1 MLQITLAE
9 FKIEFDQFL
18 MQFPKEKM
26 EESAKINPT
35 AVQNIQLISQLVAN
49 VGKRIRPFLVFLGF
63 RMNEKIEKLEKLE
76 ILKVEKL
83 LSETKIKLFIIIQK
97 SLFSFY

>member
-18 MQFPKEKM
+18 MQFLKEKM

-35 AVQNIQLISQLVAN
+35 AAQNIQLIGQLVAN
-49 VGKRIRPFLVFLGF
+49 GGKRIRPFLVFLGF
-63 RMNEKIEKLEKLE
+63 GMNEKIEKLEKL
-76 ILKVEKL
+76 L
-83 LSETKIKLFIIIQK
+83 LETKSKLFIVIQK
-97 SLFSFY
+97 PFFSFY